1 VSGNST
7 SNTYWNRIVLTPSVI
22 SAGTEMSRISLFC
35 ITMLMLL
42 AGALIVSSESNNNKP
57 IRSQQRHVKL
67 ANAGGIKGRSSPSN
81 GRSSA
86 SIDLDG
92 GRSSGKAS
100 LAPLFNVKLAATA
113 VKDEVIDIFESI
125 AFATSAKE
133 RVENTFDVIRRHK
146 FLLSAGAV
154 ALVLKST
161 VGGKGLV
168 ENYIKNI
175 SLVIFHP
182 NLVIIHIANISAATR
197 PLINI

>member
-1 VSGNST
+1 VFT
-7 SNTYWNRIVLTPSVI
+7 SSVI
-22 SAGTEMSRISLFC
+22 TAGTEMSRISLFC

-92 GRSSGKAS
+92 GRSSGRAS

-168 ENYIKNI
+168 EN
-175 SLVIFHP
+175 S
-182 NLVIIHIANISAATR
+182 TT
-197 PLINI
+197 